1 MYSNFD
7 GLFLILRDTM
17 ETGLS
22 SSDSF
27 FVSYLYKNIKIIRL
41 IINRVF
47 VLLEIKQ
54 KLSTFNK
61 YIIAYNKICF
71 KHIVQSILLD
81 S

>member
-54 KLSTFNK
+54 KLSTF
-61 YIIAYNKICF
+61 
-71 KHIVQSILLD
+71 
-81 S
+81 